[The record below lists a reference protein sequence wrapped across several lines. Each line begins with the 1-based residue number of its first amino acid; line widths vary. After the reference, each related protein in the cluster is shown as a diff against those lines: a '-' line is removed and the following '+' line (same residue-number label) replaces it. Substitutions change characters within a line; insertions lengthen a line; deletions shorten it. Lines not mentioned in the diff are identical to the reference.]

1 MTRAAIRKASYG
13 SLTYN
18 SARNDYGPN
27 DSTAALDNDSARN
40 DSASNNFPEAHRT
53 DTDLNTRVVALL
65 AAYPG
70 IQTLTDLVAINP
82 NELNQSGRI
91 DYLSALERQ
100 SAWLQAVMQR
110 AIVAVAGNDSSTPE
124 NTWDGI
130 DDAEREEVAAAL
142 RLSGNTAQMRI
153 DVART
158 LINHLPNTCSA
169 LAMGEISASHAT
181 VIAKETAAAIRD
193 GISEFAI
200 YQIEEKALAHA
211 EFHTPGQVA
220 NKVRTTIAAL
230 APAEF
235 EQVVDRARESR
246 RVSCYNDADG
256 MATVVAILPAQ
267 DAQMVMKS
275 IESYIMKM
283 NEIDEAKRKNF
294 AANFTNQS
302 SSSIVF
308 NNSNSSKII
317 NASDSSTDFKA
328 ADSLNSLDVANEATS
343 TWSLL
348 SADNKRADALTAILS
363 QALASSVDEVRP
375 HRRPVTVNVTID
387 LPTLLGLAEN
397 PGQLSGYG
405 AIPASVARELASDA
419 TWKRFI
425 TDPQTGNLLD
435 YGREKYEPPQALV
448 DFLLARDRTC
458 RFPGCRQPAS
468 KSDIDHAHSWET
480 GGETKPENL
489 GLLCR
494 RHHRLKTHGRW
505 ALVSNSDG
513 SCEWTSPVGK
523 KYFVPARPINE
534 TV

>member
-1 MTRAAIRKASYG
+1 MTSAAVRDKSYG
-13 SLTYN
+13 SVAKGFESDA
-18 SARNDYGPN
+18 SAQSASVQDV
-27 DSTAALDNDSARN
+27 SKAALA
-40 DSASNNFPEAHRT
+40 T
-53 DTDLNTRVVALL
+53 DTDLNARVVALL

-70 IQTLTDLVAINP
+70 IQTLTGLVAIDP
-82 NELNQSGRI
+82 NGLNQSGRI

-100 SAWLQAVMQR
+100 SAWLQAVLQR
-110 AIVAVAGNDSSTPE
+110 AIVAVAGNDPSTPGKP
-124 NTWDGI
+124 WDGI
-130 DDAEREEVAAAL
+130 DEAEREEVAAAL

-200 YQIEEKALAHA
+200 YQIEERALAHA

-220 NKVRTTIAAL
+220 NKVRSTIAQL
-230 APAEF
+230 APEEF
-235 EQVVDRARESR
+235 EQVVDRARETR
-246 RVSCYNDADG
+246 RVSCYNEADG

-267 DAQMVMKS
+267 DAQTVMKS
-275 IESYIMKM
+275 IEAYILKM
-283 NEIDEAKRKNF
+283 NENDEKKRNENDVVKMNENDEKKRNESG
-294 AANFTNQS
+294 ARSA
-302 SSSIVF
+302 
-308 NNSNSSKII
+308 
-317 NASDSSTDFKA
+317 TD
-328 ADSLNSLDVANEATS
+328 

-363 QALASSVDEVRP
+363 QELASNVDQVRP

-468 KSDIDHAHSWET
+468 KSDIDHAQSWET

-505 ALVSNSDG
+505 NLVSNSDG

-523 KYFVPARPINE
+523 KYFVPARPMNE
-534 TV
+534 TT